1 MAPPPSPWGA
11 AGGGF
16 GGANMMRPA
25 VMPEGWNRPVP
36 AVMPGG
42 GDWGTPKQAVMP
54 QEYNDTNYR
63 PPGIGMATGGG
74 YGPGALV
81 RQPGGPI
88 NQFGGFQ
95 GGAQQFG
102 PNSGL
107 LGNIM
112 GGAMAG
118 GMGQPGMPPGQPQ
131 QAVMPPMGQ
140 PGMGGGAMAGA
151 PPMGQPGMVAPPAP
165 GGGMAQPETPYDPGV
180 SAGRLAEAQ
189 RLAGLGQMGRAKQQW
204 ELGGGDWGGQAHRF
218 LRG

>member
-1 MAPPPSPWGA
+1 MAPPPAYGGGM

-42 GDWGTPKQAVMP
+42 GMP
-54 QEYNDTNYR
+54 QPVFE
-63 PPGIGMATGGG
+63 GMATGGG
-74 YGPGALV
+74 YGPG
-81 RQPGGPI
+81 PI
-88 NQFGGFQ
+88 NQF

-102 PNSGL
+102 PGSGL

-112 GGAMAG
+112 GG
-118 GMGQPGMPPGQPQ
+118 GMQ
-131 QAVMPPMGQ
+131 QAVMPEGWDQQGPPLSATPGAPAMGQ
-140 PGMGGGAMAGA
+140 PGI
-151 PPMGQPGMVAPPAP
+151 GQPGMAEP
-165 GGGMAQPETPYDPGV
+165 QPQYDPGV

-204 ELGGGDWGGQAHRF
+204 ELGGGTWGGDAHRF

>member
-1 MAPPPSPWGA
+1 MATAPRRIRRKRPMAPPPAYGGGP

-16 GGANMMRPA
+16 GGANQMAPA
-25 VMPEGWNRPVP
+25 VMPPEWNAQPS
-36 AVMPGG
+36 M
-42 GDWGTPKQAVMP
+42 
-54 QEYNDTNYR
+54 
-63 PPGIGMATGGG
+63 GMVTG
-74 YGPGALV
+74 AMV
-81 RQPGGPI
+81 QPGGPMD
-88 NQFGGFQ
+88 QFGGFQ

-107 LGNIM
+107 LGNIAGGM
-112 GGAMAG
+112 GGPMAG

-151 PPMGQPGMVAPPAP
+151 PPMAQPGMA
-165 GGGMAQPETPYDPGV
+165 GGMVQADPQPQYDPGV

-204 ELGGGDWGGQAHRF
+204 ELGGGAWGGDAHRF